1 MTVHTGTSPVTLS
14 RLAADVKQLAD
25 PIHTAVR
32 GRIVTHEPLLDQ
44 LRAAAVPGGGS
55 ARGPERRGVPGS
67 RPPARL
73 DVVDAL
79 AEVYVGISGWH
90 VKLNLL
96 SPARDEDW
104 QKAVLRSLVGAAS
117 GLASEIAEWL
127 AADVQGWWHAAAV
140 GSGWRP
146 ADLLKLR

>member
-1 MTVHTGTSPVTLS
+1 VTVHTGTNPVTLA

-32 GRIVTHEPLLDQ
+32 GKIVTHAPLLDQ
-44 LRAAAVPGGGS
+44 LRASAVPGGGT
-55 ARGPERRGVPGS
+55 RGPERRRVPDS

-90 VKLNLL
+90 AKLSLP
-96 SPARDEDW
+96 SPPRDVDW

-117 GLASEIAEWL
+117 GLAPSIAEWL
-127 AADVQGWWHAAAV
+127 AADVQGWWHDAAV